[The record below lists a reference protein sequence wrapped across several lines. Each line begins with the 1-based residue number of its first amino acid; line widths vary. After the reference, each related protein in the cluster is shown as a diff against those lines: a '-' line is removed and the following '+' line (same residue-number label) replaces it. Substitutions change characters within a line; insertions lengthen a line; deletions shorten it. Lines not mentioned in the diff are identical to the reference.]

1 MKYKDRIFKLL
12 FKREPKYF
20 ARYEVESWYTISDMS
35 KISDL
40 RAVISES
47 EMYFG
52 MHNFVDRFTVISL
65 LQIAFEIV
73 LMAVG
78 GAANFIKNEVV
89 KKIITHS
96 IRAIGLS
103 EGLLTDGVFNA
114 SFDLALNIAEEHTN
128 INWVGHI
135 LTWKSACDT
144 LDELAET
151 IVNNNNFYT
160 SYIQYVA
167 NIDTYRVIVQN
178 QNERFEMQD
187 LNEAIKALA

>member
-1 MKYKDRIFKLL
+1 
-12 FKREPKYF
+12 
-20 ARYEVESWYTISDMS
+20 
-35 KISDL
+35 
-40 RAVISES
+40 
-47 EMYFG
+47 MYFG
-52 MHNFVDRFTVISL
+52 MHLFRDRFTIISL

-89 KKIITHS
+89 KKIITYS

-103 EGLLTDGVFNA
+103 EGLLTEGVFNA
-114 SFDLALNIAEEHTN
+114 SFDLALDIAEERTN

-178 QNERFEMQD
+178 QNGRFEMQD

>member
-1 MKYKDRIFKLL
+1 M
-12 FKREPKYF
+12 
-20 ARYEVESWYTISDMS
+20 
-35 KISDL
+35 
-40 RAVISES
+40 
-47 EMYFG
+47 
-52 MHNFVDRFTVISL
+52 
-65 LQIAFEIV
+65 
-73 LMAVG
+73 
-78 GAANFIKNEVV
+78 
-89 KKIITHS
+89 
-96 IRAIGLS
+96 
-103 EGLLTDGVFNA
+103 FNA
-114 SFDLALNIAEEHTN
+114 SFDLALDIAEERTN

-151 IVNNNNFYT
+151 IVNNNTFYT